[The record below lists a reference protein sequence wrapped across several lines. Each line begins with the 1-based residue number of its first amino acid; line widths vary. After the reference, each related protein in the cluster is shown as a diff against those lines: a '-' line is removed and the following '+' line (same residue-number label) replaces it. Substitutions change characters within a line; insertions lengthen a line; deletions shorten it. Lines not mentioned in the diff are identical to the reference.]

1 MRLLFVSAE
10 LAPLCQSGG
19 LGEAVGGLAR
29 ALGERGHEMTC
40 VLPGHRMA
48 FENARGLAFSDGGEL
63 RLDLPDGALIGR
75 WREARLAPNVRVAL
89 IDLPALY
96 DRPRLYGDAAGD
108 YPDNALR
115 FAALGRAGA
124 WRAVAERADALIAHD
139 WHGALAV
146 ATLRCAMPPEL
157 GRAIAAVQVV
167 HNNAYQGRFPPSAM
181 PLTGLPPELYR
192 PDGVEA
198 WGGLC
203 LLKAGIVFAD
213 RIVAVSPTYA
223 REIQQPAFGAGLEGV
238 YRARADALLGIANGI
253 DAERYDPAHD
263 GALAENFSS
272 KRLSGKERCRDA
284 LLHELEL
291 AVPSPGR
298 LCVALGRLTEQKGWD
313 VLADAVEGLV
323 ARGASLALLGDGDPA
338 IAARLAGAAAAHPRR
353 IALRLGYD
361 EGLARRL
368 YAGADQ
374 VLVPSRFEP
383 CGLVQLLAQRYGG
396 LPVAHRVGGL
406 ADTIED
412 GRTGFLFEPL
422 DAEALV
428 GAFERAAALAEGD
441 IEVLREVQRRL
452 LDLDVS
458 WTGPAARWEALL
470 EGLLG
475 DRARQASRGM
485 P

>member
-1 MRLLFVSAE
+1 MRLFFVSAE
-10 LAPLCQSGG
+10 LSPLCQSGG

-29 ALGERGHEMTC
+29 ALGARGHQVTC

-48 FENARGLAFSDGGEL
+48 FEQARGLAFSDGGEL
-63 RLDLPDGALIGR
+63 RLALPDGGLVGR
-75 WREARLAPNVRVAL
+75 WREAGLGPNLRVAL

-115 FAALGRAGA
+115 FCALGRAGA
-124 WRAVAERADALIAHD
+124 WRAAAERADALVAHD
-139 WHGALAV
+139 WHAALAV
-146 ATLRCAMPPEL
+146 ATLRWSVPPEL
-157 GRAIAAVQVV
+157 GRSIATVQVI
-167 HNNAYQGRFPPSAM
+167 HNNAYQGKFPASAM
-181 PLTGLPPELYR
+181 ALTELPPELYR
-192 PDGVEA
+192 PEGLEA
-198 WGGLC
+198 WGSLC

-223 REIQQPAFGAGLEGV
+223 REIQQPGFGAGLEGV

-263 GALAENFSS
+263 GALAETFSS
-272 KRLSGKERCRDA
+272 KRLSGKERCRDS

-291 AVPSPGR
+291 AAPAPGR
-298 LCVALGRLTEQKGWD
+298 LCVALGRLTEQKGWG
-313 VLADAVEGLV
+313 VLADALEALV

-338 IAARLAGAAAAHPRR
+338 IAARLADAAATHPRR

-383 CGLVQLLAQRYGG
+383 CGLVQLLAQRYGA

-422 DAEALV
+422 DADALV

-441 IEVLREVQRRL
+441 VEGLREVQRRL

-458 WTGPAARWEALL
+458 WATPAAHWEALL
-470 EGLLG
+470 ESLV
-475 DRARQASRGM
+475 RERRG
-485 P
+485 